1 MKDEGRGRCDVAGS
15 VRSSLFTMTLPI
27 GHWTGW
33 TSHLIQFNLAYSVDL
48 FHVRRR
54 FALALFQRRPSF
66 AVWILLG
73 LCVCEVRRRYNSII
87 MIRHEPIYFYDVVVI
102 DCSIFHSVESADHF
116 EFFTQSLA
124 PSRFTELAYVLL
136 DNWTIFCGLQ
146 EPSFISDVTTFWF
159 SNTAPPSWYF
169 VILVARFFS
178 NQFQSPSTPRP
189 GDP

>member
-1 MKDEGRGRCDVAGS
+1 M
-15 VRSSLFTMTLPI
+15 
-27 GHWTGW
+27 
-33 TSHLIQFNLAYSVDL
+33 

-136 DNWTIFCGLQ
+136 DNWTIF
-146 EPSFISDVTTFWF
+146 
-159 SNTAPPSWYF
+159 F
-169 VILVARFFS
+169 VASR
-178 NQFQSPSTPRP
+178 SPSLYLMSQRFGSPIRLRP
-189 GDP
+189 LDTLSFCLLDSLLINFSRPLRRPAVPEIHNSSRSQRQGDIIYFIE